1 MTFNEFLKKE
11 RWTVSKISKELE
23 LNNATVS
30 KWKYEGVIPRKP
42 DMIKI
47 YRFTEGKVTP
57 NDFYGIK

>member
-47 YRFTEGKVTP
+47 YQFTEGKVTP